1 MEKVEILGVKVTA
14 DLKKNVLREISLYF
28 DQKKAEPRYVVTPYS
43 EFFVEASENSAFREA
58 LNNAWIALPDGIG
71 VIWAGYYLS
80 VRGGI
85 WNLMNSIM
93 MTLTGQ
99 VMYHSPFPAKISGSD
114 IVTDLF
120 EMAEE
125 KNLRVMFVGSD
136 DVTQKDCKRFVEAIY
151 PGVRVFTG
159 YTGKIEEGEVPDEVR
174 NSIQEKRPD
183 MVIVAL
189 SYPRQEMFLHT
200 LTREVAG
207 QYLAFGLGGTLDFI
221 SGRQKRAPKWMQK
234 SGLEW
239 LYRLVR
245 EPSRGGRMVRAV
257 VQFPLLVLRSK

>member
-1 MEKVEILGVKVTA
+1 MEKVEVLGVRVTA

-28 DQKKAEPRYVVTPYS
+28 DKKAAEPRYVVTPYS
-43 EFFVEASENSAFREA
+43 EFFVEAEGNTKFREA

-71 VIWAGYYLS
+71 VIWAGFYLS
-80 VRGGI
+80 TRRGI
-85 WNLMNSIM
+85 WNLMSSIV

-120 EMAEE
+120 EIAEA
-125 KNLRVMFVGSD
+125 KNLRVMFVGAD
-136 DVTQKDCKRFVEAIY
+136 DETQKDCKRFVEAIY

-159 YTGKIEEGEVPDEVR
+159 FTGKIEADSVPQEVGTE
-174 NSIQEKRPD
+174 IQEKRPD
-183 MVIVAL
+183 VVIVAL
-189 SYPRQEMFLHT
+189 SYPRQEIFLQT
-200 LTREVAG
+200 LTQEVPG

-239 LYRLVR
+239 LFRLIR
-245 EPSRGGRMVRAV
+245 EPSRFGRMYRAV
-257 VQFPLLVLRSK
+257 IQFPLLVLKS